1 MWTPFYCE
9 VAVVTATLGHPLRL
23 GTWLCFL
30 GTGALLAKA
39 GSPAWRQ
46 LRPLPPSPSSAPLNS
61 SCRVRWMNALKVVA
75 PFVFMASDVTHLQL
89 TPLSWGRGLWGQ
101 PGWGHLL
108 GTAIRPPSAPS
119 KTLSYGD
126 AGRAVFS
133 TRGIQAPCPGSVW
146 FGPFSARHVLHVA
159 LCDSFVLN
167 GDSRWRVN

>member
-1 MWTPFYCE
+1 MHSKWWLLLFSWLQTSLIFSSHRCPGAE
-9 VAVVTATLGHPLRL
+9 VCG
-23 GTWLCFL
+23 
-30 GTGALLAKA
+30 
-39 GSPAWRQ
+39 
-46 LRPLPPSPSSAPLNS
+46 
-61 SCRVRWMNALKVVA
+61 
-75 PFVFMASDVTHLQL
+75 
-89 TPLSWGRGLWGQ
+89 GQ